1 VIKIIKKIIYRLSNK
16 KSIYFVDS
24 DNDLDFITFN
34 IETEKILGID
44 TEFSWRSTYFPILS
58 LLQISTKNKI
68 FLIDCLK
75 CKNLKILKKIL
86 EDKDKLIIFHSSRS
100 DTTVLY
106 TNLNIKVENVFDIQI
121 AEKNISGGDVKNYG
135 SIVKKY
141 FDIDLKKTET
151 NSNWLKRP
159 FSKDQ
164 LNYAAEDVSFLIE
177 IQKKQVKLLK
187 RLNLLKSTYRE
198 SKKESNLGNQDLHI
212 SRMKKLKKMTKFE
225 KEIFYWR
232 EKYAK
237 ERNIPPSFICSD
249 KNLKL
254 LLKRIK
260 NKTFN
265 KDFCNE
271 IFNKPALVE
280 DFFRDMKL

>member
-1 VIKIIKKIIYRLSNK
+1 MIKIIKKIIYRLSNK

-198 SKKESNLGNQDLHI
+198 SKKESNLGNRDLHI